1 MLKGLSAIVF
11 IPDDSAKMG
20 FSRPLMLSKVLGA
33 PLLAW
38 LSDAMYDSGVGRF
51 FLVCHER
58 FVAEACACLPKEAE
72 VMTTADA
79 NAADLLHVFL
89 STADESEETVT
100 ILAGPTVFC
109 PLLANRSGSPKAAA
123 AYRAD
128 REQLMTALDEDFYFP
143 QFLIENCS
151 VLSDFDGYFIVDSPA
166 AALTLADR
174 LRRDRMLRLM
184 KQGVEIYDADNC
196 YIEPTVRIETGAK
209 LLPGTM
215 LKGNSIIRSGSVI
228 GPWSVVENSEIG
240 ERSVINTSQVYDSK
254 VAADVQVGPYAHLR
268 EGAQLGRGVKLGNFV
283 EVKNSVLGENTWAS
297 HLSYLGDAEIGERCN
312 FGCGT
317 VTVNY
322 DRVQKHKTTV
332 EDDSFIG
339 CNSSL
344 IAPLHIGKGS
354 YIAAGTTVTEDVP
367 DHALAIARIR
377 QSHKKEWSLR
387 HKRPKE

>member
-11 IPDDSAKMG
+11 LPDDSSKTG
-20 FSRPLMLSKVLGA
+20 YPRPLMLSKVLGA

-38 LSDAMYDSGVGRF
+38 LSDALYDSGVGRF

-89 STADESEETVT
+89 STADESEELVT
-100 ILAGPTVFC
+100 ILAGPAVFC
-109 PLLANRSGSPKAAA
+109 PLLASRSGSPKAAP

-143 QFLIENCS
+143 RFLRDNCA
-151 VLSDFDGYFIVDSPA
+151 VLSDFDGFFTVDSPA
-166 AALTLADR
+166 AALNLADR

-184 KQGVEIYDADNC
+184 KQGVEIYDADSC
-196 YIEPTVRIETGAK
+196 YIEPTVRIETGAR

-215 LKGNSIIRSGSVI
+215 LKGSSIIRSGSVI
-228 GPWSVVENSEIG
+228 GPWSVVENAEIG
-240 ERSVINTSQVYDSK
+240 ERSVINASQVYNSK
-254 VAADVQVGPYAHLR
+254 VASDVQVGPYAHLR
-268 EGAQLGRGVKLGNFV
+268 DGAQLGRGVKIGNFV
-283 EVKNSVLGENTWAS
+283 EVKNSALGENTWAS

-322 DRVQKHKTTV
+322 DRVEKHKTTV

>member
-11 IPDDSAKMG
+11 LPDDSSKTG
-20 FSRPLMLSKVLGA
+20 YPRPLMLSKVLGA

-38 LSDAMYDSGVGRF
+38 LSDALYDSGVGRF

-89 STADESEETVT
+89 STADESEELVT
-100 ILAGPTVFC
+100 ILAGPAVFC
-109 PLLANRSGSPKAAA
+109 PLLASRSGSPKAAP

-143 QFLIENCS
+143 RFLRDNCA
-151 VLSDFDGYFIVDSPA
+151 VLSDFDGFFTVDSPA
-166 AALTLADR
+166 AALNLADR

-184 KQGVEIYDADNC
+184 KQGVEIYDADSC
-196 YIEPTVRIETGAK
+196 YIEPTVRIETGAR

-215 LKGNSIIRSGSVI
+215 LKGSSIIRSGSVI
-228 GPWSVVENSEIG
+228 GPWSVVENAEIG
-240 ERSVINTSQVYDSK
+240 ERSVINASQVYNSK
-254 VAADVQVGPYAHLR
+254 VASDVQVGPYAHLR
-268 EGAQLGRGVKLGNFV
+268 DGAQLGRGVKIGNFV
-283 EVKNSVLGENTWAS
+283 EVKNSTLGENTWAS

-322 DRVQKHKTTV
+322 DRVEKHKTTV

>member
-11 IPDDSAKMG
+11 LPDDSSKTG
-20 FSRPLMLSKVLGA
+20 YPRPLMLSKVLGA

-38 LSDAMYDSGVGRF
+38 LSDALYDSGVGRF

-89 STADESEETVT
+89 STADESEELVT
-100 ILAGPTVFC
+100 ILAGPAVFC
-109 PLLANRSGSPKAAA
+109 PLLASRSGSPKAAP

-143 QFLIENCS
+143 RFLRDNCA
-151 VLSDFDGYFIVDSPA
+151 VLSDFDGFFTVDSPA
-166 AALTLADR
+166 AALNLADR

-184 KQGVEIYDADNC
+184 KQGVEIYDADSC
-196 YIEPTVRIETGAK
+196 YIEPTVRIETGAR

-215 LKGNSIIRSGSVI
+215 LKGSSIIRSGSVI
-228 GPWSVVENSEIG
+228 GPWSVVENAEIG
-240 ERSVINTSQVYDSK
+240 ERSVINTSQVCNSK
-254 VAADVQVGPYAHLR
+254 VASDVQVGPYAHLR
-268 EGAQLGRGVKLGNFV
+268 DGAQLGRGVKIGNFV
-283 EVKNSVLGENTWAS
+283 EVKNSTLGENTWAS

-322 DRVQKHKTTV
+322 DRVEKHKTTV